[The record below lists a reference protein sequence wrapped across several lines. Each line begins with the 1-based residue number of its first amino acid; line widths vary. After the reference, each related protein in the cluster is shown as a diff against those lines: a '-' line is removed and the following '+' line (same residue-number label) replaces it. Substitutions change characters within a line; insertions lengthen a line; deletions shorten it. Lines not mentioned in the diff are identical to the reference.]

1 MKRVRYLLSF
11 FLAVALTAGVIG
23 LFTDDVLQD
32 VKLGLDLRGGFEI
45 LYEVEPLAEGQAIT
59 RDTLAATVA
68 AIDRRVNVLGVAEPD
83 IAIEGSNRIR
93 VKLAGVFDQDKA
105 REIIGKTAE
114 LRFVDVEGNVV
125 MTGADLKENGAKP
138 DFDQYNRPIVTL
150 ELKDAKKFEEITR
163 QNIGKPLA
171 IYLDNEMISS
181 PTVQQVISG
190 GTAMITG
197 LESVEEARELADL
210 LNAGALPV
218 KLEEVFANTVGPR
231 LGEKALEE
239 TIRAGVVGTALVV
252 LFMIGFYRLPGIVS
266 VIALAAYIF
275 LILLTC
281 TWMNATL
288 TLPGIAGII
297 LGIGMAV
304 DANIIT
310 AERIK
315 DELRAGKSILSALRS
330 GTRRS
335 LVTIIDANLT
345 TILAAV
351 VLFFIGTSAVQG
363 FAITLIISILVS
375 MLTAVFGSRLL
386 INWLVRGG
394 VGQTPGYFGVKERDI
409 REL

>member
-181 PTVQQVISG
+181 PTVQQVIAG

-239 TIRAGVVGTALVV
+239 TIRAGVVGTALVL

-266 VIALAAYIF
+266 VIALAAYVF

-315 DELRAGKSILSALRS
+315 EELRAGKSILSALRS

-351 VLFFIGTSAVQG
+351 VLFLIGTSAVQG